1 MEDRFTLF
9 TAMVKTGVTLLDI
22 LTLLVILLPL
32 GPVFIIFLRKS
43 YNYEALNFLGALCI
57 LSFIQY
63 LLLLLP
69 LSLQLERPSIKALF
83 SLFEFAALV
92 LLFRSTFAKN
102 FVRETLSVLLF
113 SFLSVV
119 ITLYTIIG
127 INENAWSI
135 AMLIN
140 TALVA
145 MTLVALVRL
154 IRNDNLVLF
163 NSPIFWIAAGTLCYY
178 SMCVLTETVT
188 FYRWDVSGN
197 PEEQKAILLCIANL
211 ARFAAYTVAAWI
223 ARVSRENY

>member
-1 MEDRFTLF
+1 
-9 TAMVKTGVTLLDI
+9 MVKTGVTLLDI
-22 LTLLVILLPL
+22 LSLLVILLPL
-32 GPVFIIFLRKS
+32 VPVFIIFIRKS
-43 YNYEALNFLGALCI
+43 YNYEALNFLGALCM

-69 LSLQLERPSIKALF
+69 LSIELDRPSIKALF
-83 SLFEFAALV
+83 SLFEFTALV

-119 ITLYTIIG
+119 ITLSTMNG
-127 INENAWSI
+127 ITENAWYV

-145 MTLVALVRL
+145 ITLVALVRL
-154 IRNDNLVLF
+154 IRNDNIVIF

-178 SMCVLTETVT
+178 SMCVLTDTVT
-188 FYRWDVSGN
+188 FYRWDISGN
-197 PEEQKAILLCIANL
+197 PEVQKAILLCIANI
-211 ARFAAYTVAAWI
+211 ARFAAYTVAAWV
-223 ARVSRENY
+223 ARVPNENY